1 MEESRFMV
9 VRVGN
14 GSERV
19 DVAIEGYLGR
29 SYGDGTVCILI
40 ALEVTGSYI
49 CDTSAQTYEHTH
61 K

>member
-1 MEESRFMV
+1 MV

-29 SYGDGTVCILI
+29 SYGDGTVLYLDC
-40 ALEVTGSYI
+40 VRSYRKL
-49 CDTSAQTYEHTH
+49 YM
-61 K
+61 